1 MRVVAVVLGILALA
15 GTIVLVIAGESTS
28 PRMSNAMG
36 PLAFLLC
43 IVAVVA
49 MIVLGVTLG
58 GRNNP
63 RRAPH
68 SPARAQ
74 SSTAQASA
82 APAQGST
89 AQTSPASAVDPVPG
103 HTETDEPGDPE

>member
-1 MRVVAVVLGILALA
+1 MKIVAVVLGVLALA
-15 GTIVLVIAGESTS
+15 GTLILVIAGASTG
-28 PRMSNAMG
+28 PDRSNAMG

-68 SPARAQ
+68 TQ
-74 SSTAQASA
+74 
-82 APAQGST
+82 
-89 AQTSPASAVDPVPG
+89 AQTSVASAVEPAPRPEQPVTEQPVPRQEQLALE
-103 HTETDEPGDPE
+103 ETDTPGDPT

>member
-1 MRVVAVVLGILALA
+1 VRIVAIVTGLVILA
-15 GTIVLVIAGESTS
+15 GTIVLVIAGASS
-28 PRMSNAMG
+28 SHGHSNAMG

-68 SPARAQ
+68 SPAGRSQAAAATIVGNPATGNPATGVPVTGIPMAGSVDTDQPDDRA
-74 SSTAQASA
+74 
-82 APAQGST
+82 
-89 AQTSPASAVDPVPG
+89 
-103 HTETDEPGDPE
+103 

>member
-1 MRVVAVVLGILALA
+1 MRIVAILLGLVILA
-15 GTIVLVIAGESTS
+15 GTIVLVIAGASG
-28 PRMSNAMG
+28 PHAHSNVMG

-68 SPARAQ
+68 SPASR
-74 SSTAQASA
+74 SQAA
-82 APAQGST
+82 ATVTVGPVKVDQVT
-89 AQTSPASAVDPVPG
+89 VDPVNRDPANSRV
-103 HTETDEPGDPE
+103 ESDQPGDLA